1 MAKRDEL
8 TETLDEREVIRI
20 LEVLRNRI
28 AERFPTRNLTKTA
41 MQLLD
46 IARVTASE
54 AEGLRYPNW
63 PLRILWIIVTAIGFW
78 GLGMLIKSQ
87 YVIFISTEKELT
99 EFAQGLEATFNIVA
113 ICSIVIFFCFRY
125 EASLKRRAALTG
137 LYRLRA
143 ISHVIDMHQL
153 TKDPEAIV
161 GKARTS
167 SSPLRDLDEVQL
179 MRYLDYCTEMLSL
192 TGKLAALYS
201 QYYPDT
207 QVVAAVNDV
216 EQLTTNLSRK
226 IWQKIVLV
234 QAKPESD

>member
-137 LYRLRA
+137 LYRLRTSLPRIRKRSSARRAPPHRRCAIWTRCSSCA
-143 ISHVIDMHQL
+143 ISI
-153 TKDPEAIV
+153 TAP
-161 GKARTS
+161 RCC
-167 SSPLRDLDEVQL
+167 R
-179 MRYLDYCTEMLSL
+179 
-192 TGKLAALYS
+192 
-201 QYYPDT
+201 
-207 QVVAAVNDV
+207 
-216 EQLTTNLSRK
+216 
-226 IWQKIVLV
+226 
-234 QAKPESD
+234 